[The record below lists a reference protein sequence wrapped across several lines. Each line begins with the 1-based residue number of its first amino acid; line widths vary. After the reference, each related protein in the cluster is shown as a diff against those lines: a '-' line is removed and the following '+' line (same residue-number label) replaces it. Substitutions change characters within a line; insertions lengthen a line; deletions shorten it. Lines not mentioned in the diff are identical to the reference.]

1 MVLARPNRAGG
12 RGLPAHCGGVVR
24 GMTAHHELWVA
35 QAVDRLA
42 RRELGAEELVR
53 SCLSR
58 IAARE
63 PEVQAWEILAEDAAD
78 QARRIDAQP
87 HRPFLRGLP
96 VGIKDLIDT
105 ADLPTTY
112 GSPIYAGHRPKT
124 DAACVAAL
132 RAAGAVVLGKTVT
145 TEFAAYRGGKTRNPR
160 DPSRTPG
167 GSSSGSA
174 AAVADRM
181 VPAALGSQTAGSV
194 IRPASFC
201 GAVGY
206 KPTFGTFDLRG
217 VHPLAPSLDTLGFFT
232 RKVADVP
239 WIAAALSGAQ
249 RPVPVAELTKPPR
262 LGLSRTDQWGKAEK
276 PTQVLIEQSAAR
288 LGRAGAEVREVELPA
303 GLAGAQGVIMSAEA
317 AAPLPDQ
324 RQRHGDR
331 MSEVFRSFLTEG
343 ERCPPERLREAR
355 EVAEQGRREL
365 PRMFAEADVLLTLGA
380 AGEAPRGL
388 ESTGDPAFCRA
399 WTLLGCPCISL
410 PVLTGPAGL
419 PVGLQ
424 LVGAPGDDARLLA
437 VAAWIERELG
447 SAAPA

>member
-1 MVLARPNRAGG
+1 MSAPNELSVADAVG
-12 RGLPAHCGGVVR
+12 RLG
-24 GMTAHHELWVA
+24 
-35 QAVDRLA
+35 

-53 SCLSR
+53 SCLQR

-63 PEVQAWEILAEDAAD
+63 PEVQAWEVLAEDAVD

-87 HRPFLRGLP
+87 YRPLLRGLP

-112 GSPIYAGHRPKT
+112 GSSIYAGHRPKA
-124 DAACVAAL
+124 DAACVVAL

-174 AAVADRM
+174 AGVADRM

-201 GAVGY
+201 GVVGY

-239 WIAAALSGAQ
+239 WISAALSGAH
-249 RPVPVAELTKPPR
+249 RPSPIAELAKPPR
-262 LGLSRTDQWGKAEK
+262 LALSRTDQWGKAEK
-276 PTQVLIEQSAAR
+276 STQALLEQTAAR
-288 LGRAGAEVREVELPA
+288 LGRAGADVREVELPA
-303 GLAGAQGVIMSAEA
+303 GLAQAQGIIMSAEA
-317 AAPLPDQ
+317 AAALRDE
-324 RQRHGDR
+324 RERHGDR
-331 MSEVFRSFLTEG
+331 MSEVFRSFLGEG

-355 EVAEQGRREL
+355 EMAEQGRREL

-388 ESTGDPAFCRA
+388 ETTGDPSFCRA

-424 LVGAPGDDARLLA
+424 LVAAPGADDRLLA
-437 VAAWIERELG
+437 AATWIERELG
-447 SAAPA
+447 G

>member
-1 MVLARPNRAGG
+1 
-12 RGLPAHCGGVVR
+12 
-24 GMTAHHELWVA
+24 MTALHELPVA
-35 QAVDRLA
+35 EAVDRLA
-42 RRELGAEELVR
+42 RRDLGAEELVR
-53 SCLSR
+53 ACLLR

-63 PEVQAWEILAEDAAD
+63 PEVQAWEVLAEDAVD

-87 HRPFLRGLP
+87 HRPLLRGLP

-132 RAAGAVVLGKTVT
+132 RASGAVVLGKTVT
-145 TEFAAYRGGKTRNPR
+145 TEFAAYRGAKTRNPR

-201 GAVGY
+201 GVVGY
-206 KPTFGTFDLRG
+206 KPTFGTFAMRG
-217 VHPLAPSLDTLGFFT
+217 VHPLAPSLDTLGLFT
-232 RKVADVP
+232 RDVADLP
-239 WIAAALSGAQ
+239 WIAAALSGAY
-249 RPVPVAELTKPPR
+249 RPAPVAELAKPPR
-262 LGLSRTDQWGKAEK
+262 LALSRTDQWAKAEK
-276 PTQVLIEQSAAR
+276 PTQALLEQALAR
-288 LGRAGAEVREVELPA
+288 LGRAGADLREVEPLA
-303 GLAGAQGVIMSAEA
+303 GLAEAQGVIMSAEA
-317 AAPLPDQ
+317 AAAL
-324 RQRHGDR
+324 REERERHGDR
-331 MSEVFRSFLTEG
+331 MSEAFRLFLSEG
-343 ERCPPERLREAR
+343 ERCPPERLRQAR
-355 EVAEQGRREL
+355 EKAEQGRREL
-365 PRMFAEADVLLTLGA
+365 ARMFADADVLLALAA

-388 ESTGDPAFCRA
+388 DSTGDPAFCRT

-424 LVGAPGDDARLLA
+424 LVAAPGADDRLIA

-447 SAAPA
+447 S

>member
-1 MVLARPNRAGG
+1 MSAPN
-12 RGLPAHCGGVVR
+12 
-24 GMTAHHELWVA
+24 ELSVA
-35 QAVDRLA
+35 KAVERLG

-58 IAARE
+58 IAQRE
-63 PEVQAWEILAEDAAD
+63 PEVQAWEVLAADAVD
-78 QARRIDAQP
+78 QARRIDAQAR
-87 HRPFLRGLP
+87 RPLLSGLP

-112 GSPIYAGHRPKT
+112 GSPIYAGHRPKA

-194 IRPASFC
+194 IRPAAFC

-217 VHPLAPSLDTLGFFT
+217 VHPLSPSLDTLGFFT
-232 RKVADVP
+232 REVADVP
-239 WIAAALSGAQ
+239 WIAAALSGAD
-249 RPVPVAELTKPPR
+249 RPAPIPELSKPPR
-262 LGLSRTDQWGKAEK
+262 LGLSRTDQWSKAEES
-276 PTQVLIEQSAAR
+276 TQALLEQTAAR
-288 LGRAGAEVREVELPA
+288 LGRAGAAVREVEPPA
-303 GLAGAQGVIMSAEA
+303 GLAEAQAVIMPAEA
-317 AAPLPDQ
+317 AVALRDE
-324 RQRHGDR
+324 RQSHGDR
-331 MSEVFRSFLTEG
+331 MSEAFRSFLREG
-343 ERCPPERLREAR
+343 ELCPPERLSAAR
-355 EVAEQGRREL
+355 EKAEQGRAGL
-365 PRMFAEADVLLTLGA
+365 PRLFADVDVLLTPAA
-380 AGEAPRGL
+380 AGEAPPGL
-388 ESTGDPAFCRA
+388 ASTGDPAFCRT
-399 WTLLGCPCISL
+399 WTLLGCPCLSL

-424 LVGAPGDDARLLA
+424 LVAAPAADDRLLA
-437 VAAWIERELG
+437 VAAWIEREL
-447 SAAPA
+447 SA

>member
-1 MVLARPNRAGG
+1 MTRLGELSVAEAVG
-12 RGLPAHCGGVVR
+12 RLS
-24 GMTAHHELWVA
+24 
-35 QAVDRLA
+35 

-53 SCLSR
+53 ACLLR
-58 IAARE
+58 IAQRE
-63 PEVQAWEILAEDAAD
+63 PEVQAWEILAEDAVD

-87 HRPFLRGLP
+87 HRPLLRGLP

-112 GSPIYAGHRPKT
+112 GSPIYAGHRPKA

-201 GAVGY
+201 GVVGY

-217 VHPLAPSLDTLGFFT
+217 VHPLSPSLDTLGFFT
-232 RKVADVP
+232 RNVADVP
-239 WIAAALSGAQ
+239 WIAAALSGAH
-249 RPVPVAELTKPPR
+249 RPTAIPELASPPR
-262 LGLSRTDQWGKAEK
+262 LGLSRTDQWAKAEK
-276 PTQVLIEQSAAR
+276 STQVLLEQSAAR

-303 GLAGAQGVIMSAEA
+303 GLAEAQGVIMSAEA
-317 AAPLPDQ
+317 AAALREE

-331 MSEVFRSFLTEG
+331 MSEVFRSFLSEG

-355 EVAEQGRREL
+355 EKAEQGRREL
-365 PRMFAEADVLLTLGA
+365 PRMFAEADVLLTIGA
-380 AGEAPRGL
+380 AGEAPLGL
-388 ESTGDPAFCRA
+388 EKTGDPAFCRA
-399 WTLLGCPCISL
+399 WTLLCCPCISL

-424 LVGAPGDDARLLA
+424 LVAAPGADDRLLA

-447 SAAPA
+447 G